1 MDVGKQGLVSV
12 SCGLLYGNRWGCEYM
27 AVSNVIDVVTKS
39 SVVMYRVMCSYIFVI
54 TGGIVS
60 VW

>member
-39 SVVMYRVMCSYIFVI
+39 SVVMLFAVYFMFIDR
-54 TGGIVS
+54 
-60 VW
+60 